1 MRSLLK
7 STIVLALLTTAVL
20 YSQNHV
26 SLNPPPDWSYNK
38 IIYEVNIRQFT
49 DDGSFNAFKRHLPR
63 LKETGVGILWFMPI
77 HPIGEKNRKGILGS
91 YYSVRDYK
99 AVNHEFGTLKEF
111 KNLVD
116 LIHKMGMYVI
126 IDWVANHT
134 AWDNEWIIEH
144 PEFYTKDSL
153 GKIISPNPDW
163 TDVADLNY
171 ENKVLWAAMIDALKF
186 WVKEYDVDG
195 YRCDVAGMMPI
206 EFWVEARKELDNIK
220 PVFMLAEWDTPEMH
234 LAFDMTYDW
243 TLHKIMNGIAEG
255 EKSATDLIDHINVDN
270 KKYPID
276 AFRMQF
282 TSNHDENTWNGTV
295 FERLGNAA
303 ESFAVFSFL
312 IPDMPLI
319 YSGQEAGLN
328 KRLEFFD
335 KDTIE
340 WKEHKFQKLYLQL
353 TKLKNDNDALLNGK
367 SGGNIV
373 WVNSTDKKNILSF
386 TRTKNKDKI
395 FAIFNFSEKKIEF
408 DLDGETIGGTYKN
421 YFTGKIETFSKN
433 EKFNLEP
440 WKFKIFV
447 K

>member
-1 MRSLLK
+1 MR
-7 STIVLALLTTAVL
+7 ALLQSIILFTLLFTTVL

-26 SLNPPPDWSYNK
+26 SVNSHPDWSYNK

-49 DDGSFNAFKRHLPR
+49 DEGSFNAFKRHLPR
-63 LKETGVGILWFMPI
+63 LKEMGVGILWFMPI
-77 HPIGEKNRKGILGS
+77 HPIGVKNRKGTLGS
-91 YYSVRDYK
+91 YYSVKDYK
-99 AVNHEFGTLKEF
+99 AVNSEFGTLKEF
-111 KNLVD
+111 KDLVD
-116 LIHKMGMYVI
+116 IIHKMGMYVI

-134 AWDNEWIIEH
+134 AWDNEWITEH
-144 PEFYTKDSL
+144 PDFYTKDSL
-153 GKIISPNPDW
+153 GNIISPNPDW

-171 ENKVLWAAMIDALKF
+171 ENKELWAAQIDALRF
-186 WVKEYDVDG
+186 WVEKYDIDG
-195 YRCDVAGMMPI
+195 YRCDVAGMMPV
-206 EFWVEARKELDNIK
+206 EFWIEARKELDKIK
-220 PVFMLAEWDTPEMH
+220 PLFMLAEWDTPEMH

-255 EKSATDLIDHINVDN
+255 EKSARDLIDHINIDN
-270 KKYPID
+270 KKYPAD

-295 FERLGNAA
+295 FERLGDGA
-303 ESFAVFSFL
+303 ETFAVFSFL

-335 KDTIE
+335 KDNIE
-340 WKEHKFQKLYLQL
+340 WKEHKFQKLYSQL
-353 TKLKNDNDALLNGK
+353 IKLKDNNDALLNGE
-367 SGGNIV
+367 SGGKIV
-373 WVNSTDKKNILSF
+373 WVNSSDKKNILSF
-386 TRTKNKDKI
+386 TREKNKDKI

-421 YFTGKIETFSKN
+421 YLTGKIEFFSN
-433 EKFNLEP
+433 YERFNLEP

>member
-26 SLNPPPDWSYNK
+26 SFNPPPDWSYNK

-63 LKETGVGILWFMPI
+63 LKEMGVGILWFMPI
-77 HPIGEKNRKGILGS
+77 HPIGEKNRKGTLGS
-91 YYSVRDYK
+91 YYSVKDYK
-99 AVNHEFGTLKEF
+99 AVNSEFGTLKEF
-111 KNLVD
+111 KDLVD
-116 LIHKMGMYVI
+116 IIHKMGMYVI

-153 GKIISPNPDW
+153 GNIISPNPDW

-171 ENKVLWAAMIDALKF
+171 ENKELWAAMIDALKF
-186 WVKEYDVDG
+186 WVKEYDIDG

-255 EKSATDLIDHINVDN
+255 EKSVTDLIDHINIDN
-270 KKYPID
+270 KKYPI
-276 AFRMQF
+276 RCIQ
-282 TSNHDENTWNGTV
+282 
-295 FERLGNAA
+295 NAVH
-303 ESFAVFSFL
+303 F
-312 IPDMPLI
+312 
-319 YSGQEAGLN
+319 
-328 KRLEFFD
+328 
-335 KDTIE
+335 
-340 WKEHKFQKLYLQL
+340 
-353 TKLKNDNDALLNGK
+353 
-367 SGGNIV
+367 
-373 WVNSTDKKNILSF
+373 
-386 TRTKNKDKI
+386 
-395 FAIFNFSEKKIEF
+395 
-408 DLDGETIGGTYKN
+408 
-421 YFTGKIETFSKN
+421 
-433 EKFNLEP
+433 
-440 WKFKIFV
+440 
-447 K
+447 